1 MSKERQYELIFV
13 VAPDLDESEVGSLN
27 NQVEEIVLSGG
38 GRIDKVDN
46 WGRRRLAYEIGRF
59 REGVYVLVL
68 FTGLGSI
75 IGELDR
81 KLKVSDKIL
90 RFLTVRV
97 DEDFRKASRTAEK
110 RKAESLRRNSAKGL
124 PDEAVKT
131 LGPSGQ
137 AVSEDTNT
145 SVDPEGK
152 VE

>member
-1 MSKERQYELIFV
+1 MSEERQYELVFV
-13 VAPDLDESEVGSLN
+13 AAPDLDESEVVSLN
-27 NQVEEIVLSGG
+27 NQVEEIISDGG

-46 WGRRRLAYEIGRF
+46 LGRRRLAYEIGRF

-68 FTGLGSI
+68 FTGPGSI

-81 KLKVSDKIL
+81 KLKVSDQIL

-97 DEDFRKASRTAEK
+97 DEDFRKVSRIVEK
-110 RKAESLRRNSAKGL
+110 RQAENLRRNIAKGL
-124 PDEAVKT
+124 PGAPVKT
-131 LGPSGQ
+131 LDPSDQ
-137 AVSEDTNT
+137 IKTQDPNI

>member
-1 MSKERQYELIFV
+1 MSEERQYELIFV
-13 VAPDLDESEVGSLN
+13 AAPDLNESEVGALN
-27 NQVEEIVLSGG
+27 SQVEEIVSSGG

-46 WGRRRLAYEIGRF
+46 WGRRRLAYEIGSF

-68 FTGLGSI
+68 FTGPGSI

-110 RKAESLRRNSAKGL
+110 RKSGSQRRNSAKNL
-124 PDEAVKT
+124 PGEAVKT
-131 LGPSGQ
+131 LDPSGQ
-137 AVSEDTNT
+137 AVSEDTNR